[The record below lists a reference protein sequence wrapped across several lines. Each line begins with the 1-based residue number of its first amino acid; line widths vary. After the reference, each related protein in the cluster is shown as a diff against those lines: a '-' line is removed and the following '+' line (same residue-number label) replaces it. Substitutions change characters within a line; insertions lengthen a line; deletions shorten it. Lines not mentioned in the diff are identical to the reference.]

1 MAAAEPSPSPP
12 APLPIDAETRLK
24 LLVDEY
30 KEAGAYCRN
39 YELLTRTNNLVFMAF
54 FAAMTGLVERSDDSF
69 VDSVVFSSL
78 GILGSTLFM
87 YVGVRTRKYYLVYL
101 GRAHEIEKLLGMDLL
116 ARGDR
121 MVKTWMIPIVGVPF
135 TNKTAFLSIQIA
147 AMLYFFAKL
156 IVALK
161 G

>member
-1 MAAAEPSPSPP
+1 MAAAEPSP
-12 APLPIDAETRLK
+12 LQIDAETRLK

-39 YELLTRTNNLVFMAF
+39 QELLTRTNNLVFMAF

-69 VDSVVFSSL
+69 VDSVVFASL
-78 GILGSTLFM
+78 GVLGSALFT
-87 YVGVRTRKYYLVYL
+87 YVGVRTRRYYLAYI
-101 GRAHEIEKLLGMDLL
+101 GRAHEIERMLGMDLL
-116 ARGDR
+116 SRGER
-121 MVKTWMIPIVGVPF
+121 SVKTWTIPFVKVPF
-135 TNKTAFLSIQIA
+135 TNKTAFLSIQIT
-147 AMLYFFAKL
+147 AMLYFSAKL